1 MAHTALCSPP
11 AGIQQTAA
19 NVRKRMALWSVIT
32 SELMIQLSKC
42 SNVAEKVAD
51 SEPTLLLEVMMISQ
65 DVQGGAEMQL
75 IECMAWVEQREES
88 N

>member
-1 MAHTALCSPP
+1 MEL
-11 AGIQQTAA
+11 
-19 NVRKRMALWSVIT
+19 RSVIT

-51 SEPTLLLEVMMISQ
+51 SGPTLLEVMMISQ

-75 IECMAWVEQREES
+75 IKCMARIEQREES